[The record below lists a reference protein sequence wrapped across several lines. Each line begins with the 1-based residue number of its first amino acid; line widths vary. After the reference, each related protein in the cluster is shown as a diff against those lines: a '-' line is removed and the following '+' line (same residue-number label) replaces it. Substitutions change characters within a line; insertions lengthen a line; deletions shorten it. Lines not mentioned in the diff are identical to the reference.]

1 MLTKNRQLKCR
12 KNEAFSPLL
21 LQQLNY
27 AKMFQRQEELAE
39 SKIMC
44 INWRLHVVRVNGSQQ
59 KSLDI
64 KIDNGLLFIIGG
76 HIFSF
81 FFALFIKSFPSRC
94 FSFARD
100 QPISVHYN
108 ILEINRLL
116 RSKGIGTLKRRWG
129 MLAGTYSAFNWS
141 WMEEER
147 EFLLKMM
154 MMASLS
160 TRLSLQYIHFLL
172 CQRC

>member
-27 AKMFQRQEELAE
+27 AKMFKRQEELAE

-76 HIFSF
+76 HIFF
-81 FFALFIKSFPSRC
+81 FLFRAFHKVFPFALFFFRP
-94 FSFARD
+94 
-100 QPISVHYN
+100 
-108 ILEINRLL
+108 
-116 RSKGIGTLKRRWG
+116 G
-129 MLAGTYSAFNWS
+129 SAHFC
-141 WMEEER
+141 
-147 EFLLKMM
+147 
-154 MMASLS
+154 
-160 TRLSLQYIHFLL
+160 SLQHFRNQQITEEQGYWHSKKKMGNVSRHVQCL
-172 CQRC
+172 

>member
-1 MLTKNRQLKCR
+1 MDCSL
-12 KNEAFSPLL
+12 
-21 LQQLNY
+21 
-27 AKMFQRQEELAE
+27 
-39 SKIMC
+39 
-44 INWRLHVVRVNGSQQ
+44 SQVG
-59 KSLDI
+59 I
-64 KIDNGLLFIIGG
+64 F
-76 HIFSF
+76 FSF

-116 RSKGIGTLKRRWG
+116 RSKGIGTLKRRWV

-147 EFLLKMM
+147 EFLLKMSRCFIINQIKFTIY
-154 MMASLS
+154 SLS
-160 TRLSLQYIHFLL
+160 ALSKMLTEQFLTMFIFERYQYCSQTYSLK
-172 CQRC
+172 RGAESTAY